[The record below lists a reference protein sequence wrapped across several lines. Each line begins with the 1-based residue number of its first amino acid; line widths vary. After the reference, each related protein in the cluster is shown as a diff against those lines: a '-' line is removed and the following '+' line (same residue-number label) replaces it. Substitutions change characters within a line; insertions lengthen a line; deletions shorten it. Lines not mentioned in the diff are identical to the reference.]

1 MWFFVL
7 RRLESRQ
14 SGSASLGT
22 LCAGHHPLEGLPA
35 TLSQAQLDGAGT
47 PSRPAAV
54 WWWELSDSCF
64 MGEPLIVWKL
74 RLLGSCFYFFNFLLT
89 LVNSHLPLFEWFF
102 KKTWMWG
109 DFQASQFAPARPS
122 FQTPFGRPPG
132 SVSSRQLRRRSA
144 CAALPTLLGWVFCCP
159 PCCSRALLFPSPLTS
174 CRLWKGEVNSGGSIC
189 CIGPEACVSSFKSKY
204 WKLVGFLNNC
214 LIQLRPYYYYKI
226 KGISRWFLSDLLIL
240 LNLWFNQFQ
249 CIGQT
254 KDYSSMW
261 VLCSKSCTVSWKNS
275 AVGQGQGWVPSHR
288 PLCSSELNHS
298 PTLEPRSLFCE

>member
-1 MWFFVL
+1 MLIHIFLSLNGFLKKHECEVISKPVSL
-7 RRLESRQ
+7 PLPAHPFRRRLGGPLVLSAHGS
-14 SGSASLGT
+14 SG
-22 LCAGHHPLEGLPA
+22 
-35 TLSQAQLDGAGT
+35 
-47 PSRPAAV
+47 
-54 WWWELSDSCF
+54 
-64 MGEPLIVWKL
+64 
-74 RLLGSCFYFFNFLLT
+74 
-89 LVNSHLPLFEWFF
+89 
-102 KKTWMWG
+102 
-109 DFQASQFAPARPS
+109 
-122 FQTPFGRPPG
+122 
-132 SVSSRQLRRRSA
+132 
-144 CAALPTLLGWVFCCP
+144 AALPALPSPRCWDGSSAALRAAL
-159 PCCSRALLFPSPLTS
+159 SALLFPSPLTS

-298 PTLEPRSLFCE
+298 PTLGPRSLFCE